1 VEEKQLKVKEV
12 IERDIRPML
21 QYDGGDVSLIKIEW
35 PRVFVRLK
43 GMCAHC
49 PSAIYTLKSFV
60 EGRLKEEV
68 SSEIEVVEG

>member
-1 VEEKQLKVKEV
+1 MENYHVKVKEV
-12 IERDIRPML
+12 IDREIKPML
-21 QYDGGDVSLIKIEW
+21 QYDGGDVDLIKIDW
-35 PRVFVRLK
+35 PKVYVRLK

-68 SSEIEVVEG
+68 SPEIEVWEA